1 MIGRIEGMLL
11 TSGAVKHK
19 LLGDRLGI
27 SLSYN
32 DIFNTM
38 VFRFETYGDNFNQHN
53 ARKWE
58 SQVLM
63 LTLEYNFGTLED
75 RSRFRRQGERP
86 EEESG
91 YSIE

>member
-1 MIGRIEGMLL
+1 MG
-11 TSGAVKHK
+11 
-19 LLGDRLGI
+19 
-27 SLSYN
+27 
-32 DIFNTM
+32 
-38 VFRFETYGDNFNQHN
+38 FRFETHGGNFNQHS

-86 EEESG
+86 EEEFD